1 MHKVILGALA
11 LTFAASAVAYAQVD
25 NTPAHS
31 PAAPAPGEKMAP
43 PPPPPPGPGAMNGTE
58 MGGPGHKRHGEWR
71 HHKGMW
77 MMSKAAHF
85 RVRSG
90 DMMVDVKCADDDT
103 TKECGD
109 VVMQIVNKLSAA
121 QGDDNDYGTDDN
133 GSNDDSGN
141 SGGAE

>member
-1 MHKVILGALA
+1 MNKVIIGALA
-11 LTFAASAVAYAQVD
+11 LTFAASAAAYAQT
-25 NTPAHS
+25 TP
-31 PAAPAPGEKMAP
+31 PPPPKTPAPGEKMAP
-43 PPPPPPGPGAMNGTE
+43 PPPPPPGHGPMAGHE
-58 MGGPGHKRHGEWR
+58 MGGPGHHGHWR

-109 VVMQIVNKLSAA
+109 VVMQIVNRLSAA
-121 QGDDNDYGTDDN
+121 QSDNSSDYDADDN
-133 GSNDDSGN
+133 GTDIDDGN
-141 SGGAE
+141 SGGTE